1 MSDETRNII
10 EAIED
15 SQLRN
20 IIEVAMTLDKIDR
33 SVLLMQAQALLLLS
47 EPTLRENGTVQES
60 KNELQYRRQR
70 LIRKLKER

>member
-10 EAIED
+10 DAIED

-33 SVLLMQAQALLLLS
+33 SVLLMQAQALKAGMDIRAGK
-47 EPTLRENGTVQES
+47 EQE
-60 KNELQYRRQR
+60 
-70 LIRKLKER
+70 

>member
-33 SVLLMQAQALLLLS
+33 SVLLMQAQALKAGMDIRAGK
-47 EPTLRENGTVQES
+47 EQE
-60 KNELQYRRQR
+60 
-70 LIRKLKER
+70 

>member
-20 IIEVAMTLDKIDR
+20 IVEVAMSLDKIDR
-33 SVLLMQAQALLLLS
+33 SVLLLQAQELKAGMDIRAGK
-47 EPTLRENGTVQES
+47 EQE
-60 KNELQYRRQR
+60 
-70 LIRKLKER
+70 